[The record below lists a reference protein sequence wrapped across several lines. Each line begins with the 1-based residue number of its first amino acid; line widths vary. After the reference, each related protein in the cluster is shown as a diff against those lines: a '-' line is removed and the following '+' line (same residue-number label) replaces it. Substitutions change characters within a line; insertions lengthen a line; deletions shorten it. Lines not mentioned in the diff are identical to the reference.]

1 MASAGTETSRKFWKD
16 GAVLD
21 WAAAG
26 HVSLL
31 THTLHYGLGAFEGIR
46 AYERKAGPN
55 RKSPDTVI
63 FRLDEH
69 VNRLFDS
76 AKLVLIEPGV
86 TRDDVKN
93 GAAAVLRE
101 NHMKEGYIRPLV
113 ILGEGPMGLLP
124 TTNPVETY
132 VIAWT
137 WGAYLGAE
145 GLERGIRC
153 KVSSFARPA
162 VNSALPR
169 GKLVGQYVNSTLAKQ
184 EAKLAGYDEALLL
197 DSNGNVSEGSGE
209 NLFIVERGKLV
220 TPPLSAA
227 ILPGITRDTV
237 MILARE
243 EGIDVEEKSLTRDA
257 VYLADEVFLT
267 GTAAE
272 VTPVREV
279 DGRVVGSGAA
289 GEMTKLLQKRYFDVV
304 SGADDSHPEWLTRI

>member
-1 MASAGTETSRKFWKD
+1 MAGAGKETSRKFWKD
-16 GAVLD
+16 GNVLD
-21 WAAAG
+21 WETAG
-26 HVSLL
+26 KVSLL

-55 RKSPDTVI
+55 RAAAETAI

-69 VNRLFDS
+69 VDRLFDS
-76 AKLVLIEPGV
+76 AKLVLMVPRV
-86 TRDDVKN
+86 TRDDVKR

-101 NHMKEGYIRPLV
+101 NRMKEGYIRPLV

-124 TTNPVETY
+124 TENPVETY
-132 VIAWT
+132 VMAWT

-153 KVSSFARPA
+153 KVSSFARPK

-197 DSNGNVSEGSGE
+197 DSNGHVSEGSGE

-220 TPPLSAA
+220 TPPLSSA
-227 ILPGITRDTV
+227 ILPGITRDTI

-243 EGIDVEEKSLTRDA
+243 EGIDVEEKSFTRDA
-257 VYLADEVFLT
+257 VFLADEVFLT

-279 DGRVVGSGAA
+279 DGRVIGGGTA
-289 GEMTKLLQKRYFDVV
+289 GEVTKLLQKRFFDIVT
-304 SGADDSHPEWLTRI
+304 GADDSHPEWLTRL